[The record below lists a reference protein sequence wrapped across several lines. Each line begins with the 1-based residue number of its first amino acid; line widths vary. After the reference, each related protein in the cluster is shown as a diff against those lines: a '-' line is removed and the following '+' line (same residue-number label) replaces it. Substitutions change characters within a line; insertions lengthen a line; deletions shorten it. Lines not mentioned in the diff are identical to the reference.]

1 MSSVVEIVDGVGY
14 AQIGD
19 TMIALWKAPASLSRW
34 REQVQRMSA
43 MAAERSDGIVCIDL
57 ILDGSTPPNTVL
69 RQEMQADFRRLG
81 SALRR
86 FIVVPLGDSLWLSVV
101 RTIVRAVLLL
111 SGQSQ
116 RQRVVASVREGLEQ
130 VRLAS
135 GPETPGAAELEAA
148 IAELCTALGIKSLAA

>member
-1 MSSVVEIVDGVGY
+1 MSSQLEIVDGVGY
-14 AQIGD
+14 AELGD
-19 TMIALWKAPASLSRW
+19 TMLALWKAPATQARW
-34 REQVQRMSA
+34 QEQVKRMSA
-43 MAAERSDGIVCIDL
+43 MAAERPEGIVCMDL
-57 ILDGSTPPNTVL
+57 ILEGSTPPSTVL

-116 RQRVVASVREGLEQ
+116 RQRVVATVRDGLTQ
-130 VRLAS
+130 VRLAGS
-135 GPETPGAAELEAA
+135 RETPGPAELEGA
-148 IAELCTALGIKSLAA
+148 IAELCTALGIKQLAA